1 MLRLAS
7 NGITAD
13 TGTRR
18 VQGARPSL
26 SHSGISVFLSSRSAR
41 GGQYRALNHAMSD
54 IETNNPE
61 LADTLPK
68 NYQEVPNQVLVEL
81 IKLLDYKGA
90 NGEIKVSTLLIE
102 IKTTEGNNTD
112 LRKFL
117 DMSVS
122 SISGHIA
129 GATYRAGEPGAQA
142 TAQSERIRPWSV
154 ANRFQAV
161 SQASMMS
168 ARLRNTELA
177 SQWLRLLEGGRIE
190 SRRPERSGAAF
201 ARTPSAAGA
210 RTQEPTRVRQ
220 SADRQW
226 HLVAHPHWGA
236 LARSAG
242 EAR

>member
-1 MLRLAS
+1 
-7 NGITAD
+7 
-13 TGTRR
+13 
-18 VQGARPSL
+18 
-26 SHSGISVFLSSRSAR
+26 
-41 GGQYRALNHAMSD
+41 MSD

-161 SQASMMS
+161 SQASDQAMVGGEPVPG
-168 ARLRNTELA
+168 RLAGIHDVRQAPKYRVGEPVAAPL
-177 SQWLRLLEGGRIE
+177 GGR
-190 SRRPERSGAAF
+190 
-201 ARTPSAAGA
+201 
-210 RTQEPTRVRQ
+210 Q
-220 SADRQW
+220 D
-226 HLVAHPHWGA
+226 
-236 LARSAG
+236 
-242 EAR
+242 